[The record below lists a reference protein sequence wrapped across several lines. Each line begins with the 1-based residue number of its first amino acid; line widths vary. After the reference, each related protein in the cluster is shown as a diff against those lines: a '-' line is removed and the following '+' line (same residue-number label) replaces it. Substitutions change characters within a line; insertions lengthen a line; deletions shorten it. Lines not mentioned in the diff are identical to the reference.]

1 MNLPN
6 DPIMLLSFIN
16 TQLRDNYSSFAE
28 LCRTNGLSEKE
39 IADKLS
45 LIGYDYNSELNQ
57 FK

>member
-6 DPIMLLSFIN
+6 DPVMLLSFIN

-28 LCRTNGLSEKE
+28 LCTANDLPEKE

-45 LIGYDYNSELNQ
+45 LIGYEYNSELNQ

>member
-6 DPIMLLSFIN
+6 DPVMLLSFIN
-16 TQLRDNYSSFAE
+16 TQLRDNYSSLTE
-28 LCRTNGLSEKE
+28 LCTANDLSEKE